1 MVGSY
6 SAVRVFILFTLSLT
20 GVPKYGNS
28 SSQEPIHQTLL
39 GEGYTYS
46 RSSFMLSSLSAMG
59 LGIDLGTDKAAV
71 ARALGL
77 DF

>member
-1 MVGSY
+1 M
-6 SAVRVFILFTLSLT
+6 
-20 GVPKYGNS
+20 GNS

-59 LGIDLGTDKAAV
+59 LGVDLGTDKAAV